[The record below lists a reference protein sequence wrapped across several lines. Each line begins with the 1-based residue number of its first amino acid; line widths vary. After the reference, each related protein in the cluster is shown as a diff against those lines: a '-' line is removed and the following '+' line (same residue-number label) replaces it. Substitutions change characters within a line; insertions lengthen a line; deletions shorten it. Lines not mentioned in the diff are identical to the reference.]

1 MAEMTDN
8 QTRLQPIVAFRA
20 LRRLIADPQQTHE
33 VFTIIRALS
42 GPALRNGYM
51 RFASTET
58 GRTVLREKRSLL
70 ATLQTGE
77 LAETLDYANGLD
89 IDFALGDVTYLPPVH
104 APEKIACI
112 GVNYANRNEEYR
124 DNSDAPKYPSVFMRT
139 IDSFTGHDQ
148 PLWRPPESEQLDYEG
163 EIALVIGTPGRR
175 ISRAD
180 ALDHVAGVSI
190 YNDGSVRE
198 FQRQTSQFTPGK
210 NFAGTGGFGPWMMTP
225 DEIGDLNGMEI
236 TTRLNGEVMQNA
248 TADLLVHGFAE
259 LIEYCSTF
267 IELLPGDVIVTGTPG
282 GVGAARN
289 PPVFMDEGDV
299 VEVEVKPVGVL
310 RHRVVVG

>member
-1 MAEMTDN
+1 MRWLTFLRDGRATFGYVTSDGNGVVDVGSRSGTADLKSAIAAGALTDLAESCGDEAD
-8 QTRLQPIVAFRA
+8 LA
-20 LRRLIADPQQTHE
+20 LDGLTYLPTVPNPDKILCVGLNYKAHQE
-33 VFTIIRALS
+33 
-42 GPALRNGYM
+42 
-51 RFASTET
+51 ET
-58 GRTVLREKRSLL
+58 GRGGEGFPTIFVRF
-70 ATLQTGE
+70 ATAQIGHE
-77 LAETLDYANGLD
+77 QPM
-89 IDFALGDVTYLPPVH
+89 IRPV
-104 APEKIACI
+104 
-112 GVNYANRNEEYR
+112 
-124 DNSDAPKYPSVFMRT
+124 
-139 IDSFTGHDQ
+139 
-148 PLWRPPESEQLDYEG
+148 ESATLDYEG

-198 FQRQTSQFTPGK
+198 YQRQTSQFTAGK

-225 DEIGDLNGMEI
+225 DEIGDLDSMEI